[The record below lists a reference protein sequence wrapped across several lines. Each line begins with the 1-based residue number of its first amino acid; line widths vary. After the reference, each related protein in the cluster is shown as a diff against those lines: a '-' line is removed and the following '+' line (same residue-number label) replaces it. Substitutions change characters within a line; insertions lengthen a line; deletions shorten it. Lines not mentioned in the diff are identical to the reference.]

1 MKKNNY
7 KCYFCNSAGAA
18 QICKNLN
25 FYKCGNCGLYARY
38 PMPSVSELRLIYSE
52 CYSREKIEF
61 DCTNQLSPK
70 EMHRSLGEYIKTNF
84 LLDQKINILDYGSGT
99 GGLLKEL
106 TKYNTSSNYAF
117 NGVEYSESAR
127 TKASIDLGEN
137 VFYAEIPRRKYH
149 LVTMVEVIEHL
160 PKPWEDLKLIFSHM
174 ETNSNIIIT
183 TPNLGGI
190 NALLTGCNWREQN
203 KSFHLVMFNKSFLK
217 KLLVDAGF
225 KKVEFIRF
233 FPIHEQSFIRKIKS
247 RLLQL
252 LGLHGGIFVV
262 AKK

>member
-1 MKKNNY
+1 MKKDY
-7 KCYFCNSAGAA
+7 YECFFCHSKGPT
-18 QICKNLN
+18 QVCKDLN
-25 FYKCGNCGLYARY
+25 FYKCSDCGLYARY
-38 PMPSVSELRLIYSE
+38 PMPSESELRLIYSE

-61 DCTNQLSPK
+61 DYTNQLSPK
-70 EMHRSLGEYIKTNF
+70 GMHKSLGEYIKTNF
-84 LLDQKINILDYGSGT
+84 LLGQKINILDYDSGT

-106 TKYNTSSNYAF
+106 MKYNTASNYIF

-127 TKASIDLGEN
+127 AKASIDLAEN
-137 VFYAEIPRRKYH
+137 IFYADIPKTKYQ
-149 LVTMVEVIEHL
+149 LVTMIEVIEHL
-160 PKPWEDLKLIFSHM
+160 PKPWKDLKLIFSHM
-174 ETNSNIIIT
+174 EVDSNIIIT

-203 KSFHLVMFNKSFLK
+203 KSFHLVMFKKYFLK
-217 KLLVDAGF
+217 RLLVDVGF
-225 KKVEFIRF
+225 KEVKFIKF
-233 FPIHEQSFIRKIKS
+233 FPVHEKSFSRKIKS